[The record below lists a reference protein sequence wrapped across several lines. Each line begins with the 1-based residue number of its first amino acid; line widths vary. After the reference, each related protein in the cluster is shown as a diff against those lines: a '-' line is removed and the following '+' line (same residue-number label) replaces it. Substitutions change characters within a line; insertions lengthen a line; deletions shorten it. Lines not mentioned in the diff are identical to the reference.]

1 MKYFLSGLVLLLL
14 FSGVR
19 AQSERDTL
27 IVGYTS
33 APPFIVQEDELL
45 TGINIWLWEEVASSL
60 GLEYKL
66 VPMDFAGMLNALQT
80 GSIDV
85 SINPLTITSDRSRQ
99 IEFTHSF
106 YASNS
111 TIAVA
116 EISSYQ
122 KVIQFVKG
130 FFNRNFLRG
139 FLILFCIILVF
150 GFAGWYFEKG
160 KNPEQ
165 FRKGYK
171 GIWDGLWWSVVT
183 LTTVGYGD
191 ISPKSRSGKI
201 TALLLMFT
209 GLLFI
214 SGLTASIASSL
225 TVNQLSSNADSFNAF
240 KERSVGTISNS
251 GSADF
256 LKRRFFKDVRLF
268 EGVRPGLLE
277 LRDNGIDAF
286 MYDEPILRYRIK
298 QDPVLRDN
306 LSVLPVKFDVQ
317 FYAFGLSRQHTD
329 LEARISQQ
337 ILEIMETEEWQVIL
351 HEFGLSEL

>member
-1 MKYFLSGLVLLLL
+1 MKYCLIGLFLLLNL
-14 FSGVR
+14 NNIW
-19 AQSERDTL
+19 AQSQKDTL

-33 APPFIVQEDELL
+33 APPFIVEEDELL
-45 TGINIWLWEEVASSL
+45 TGINIWLWEEVASGLS
-60 GLEYKL
+60 LEYKL
-66 VPMDFAGMLNALQT
+66 VPMNFADMLKALEAGT
-80 GSIDV
+80 IDV
-85 SINPLTITSDRSRQ
+85 SINPLTITSDRSKV

-106 YASNS
+106 YASNA

-116 EISSYQ
+116 EISSFQ
-122 KVIQFVKG
+122 KVVRFVKG

-139 FLILFCIILVF
+139 FFILFCIILIF

-191 ISPKSRSGKI
+191 ISPKSRNGKI

-225 TVNQLSSNADSFNAF
+225 TVNQLSGSADNFNAF

-251 GSADF
+251 GSAEF
-256 LKRRFFKDVRLF
+256 LTRRFFKDIQLF
-268 EGVRPGLLE
+268 EGVKPGLEE
-277 LRDNGIDAF
+277 LKNNRIDAF

-298 QDPVLRDN
+298 QDAELREN
-306 LSVLPVKFDVQ
+306 LTVLPVKFDVQ
-317 FYAFGLSRQHTD
+317 FYAFGLARKHDD